1 MIPIMNFVQLR
12 LFLFLLLLG
21 AFIGCGLKS
30 KNQEV
35 NSDIWQCIESG
46 DEKRLA
52 SYLAQDPLLANA
64 VNNDGNSLLYEAV
77 ASSSSK
83 IVELILASG
92 AKVNF
97 RNQFGR
103 APLHRAADEDF
114 LGMVRLILDYG
125 ADVNI
130 RDCRGSTP
138 LIASA
143 EFASLPL
150 LKMLVEAGANVPSGN
165 FYGRSALHN
174 ASKREDVAVTEFL
187 IAHGARLNQVCEYG
201 TPLDLTANFE
211 IAKVLRESGA
221 SESSSKSIASRTHQ
235 RYLTNLPSEK

>member
-1 MIPIMNFVQLR
+1 M
-12 LFLFLLLLG
+12 
-21 AFIGCGLKS
+21 
-30 KNQEV
+30 
-35 NSDIWQCIESG
+35 
-46 DEKRLA
+46 
-52 SYLAQDPLLANA
+52 
-64 VNNDGNSLLYEAV
+64 

-103 APLHRAADEDF
+103 APLHRAADEDL

-187 IAHGARLNQVCEYG
+187 LSLIH
-201 TPLDLTANFE
+201 
-211 IAKVLRESGA
+211 I
-221 SESSSKSIASRTHQ
+221 
-235 RYLTNLPSEK
+235 